1 MNIVVDNEFK
11 ALIPP
16 LQEEERAQL
25 EANLMADGCRDPLVV
40 WPMAEYTEDSTGIT
54 FKYADHRID
63 EIQVDGEWRLVKVW
77 DAPDGG
83 SFDLDEWPC
92 ILVDGHNRHEIC
104 ERLEIPYSIVEIEFS
119 NRGEVTEWIIKNQFG
134 RRNISDYQRG
144 VLALKLKPVIEE
156 RARAN
161 HAANGGDK
169 LGAARQNSDTPV
181 EKIRTDEA
189 VSELANIS
197 RDTIRKVEK
206 IEAAAPEEVKVL
218 AGSGE
223 VSINLASQFIDLPEE
238 AKEEALEEISKHEA
252 PAREVIREAVKKAHV
267 ANNSGNNE
275 WYTPS
280 KYIELA
286 RSVMG
291 SIDTDPATSEIAN
304 KTVRA
309 DQIYTAEDDGRN
321 KPWAGNVW
329 MNPPYAQPLMSDFA
343 EAITAKYLDGE
354 IEQAC
359 ILVNNATETQWFQR
373 MLDAASAVCFPRS
386 RIKFVDPD
394 GNPSGAPL
402 QGQAILYMGDNVSE
416 FKAAFSGEG
425 GVLTNG

>member
-1 MNIVVDNEFK
+1 MNQI
-11 ALIPP
+11 
-16 LQEEERAQL
+16 
-25 EANLMADGCRDPLVV
+25 
-40 WPMAEYTEDSTGIT
+40 
-54 FKYADHRID
+54 HID
-63 EIQVDGEWRLVKVW
+63 EIIVGGRFRKELGDVAALAKSIETIGLLQPIGINEQHRLIFGERRLRAFQHLGRKEIPVRIIKMESVLQGEFAENEFRKDFTASERVAIGLALEEELGNRRGQRTDIEPVEIFPQVDPGQKTRDVAAKSAGFGNGKTYEQAKRVVSEGAPEVVK
-77 DAPDGG
+77 A
-83 SFDLDEWPC
+83 LDE
-92 ILVDGHNRHEIC
+92 G
-104 ERLEIPYSIVEIEFS
+104 
-119 NRGEVTEWIIKNQFG
+119 Q
-134 RRNISDYQRG
+134 
-144 VLALKLKPVIEE
+144 
-156 RARAN
+156 
-161 HAANGGDK
+161 
-169 LGAARQNSDTPV
+169 
-181 EKIRTDEA
+181 
-189 VSELANIS
+189 VS
-197 RDTIRKVEK
+197 V
-206 IEAAAPEEVKVL
+206 
-218 AGSGE
+218 
-223 VSINLASQFIDLPEE
+223 NLASQFVDLPQEVQQE
-238 AKEEALEEISKHEA
+238 AVEVIAAQPEAAKE
-252 PAREVIREAVKKAHV
+252 VMREAVKKAHV

-286 RSVMG
+286 RIVMG

-309 DQIYTAEDDGRN
+309 AQIYTAEDDGRN

-386 RIKFVDPD
+386 RIKFVGPD

-402 QGQAILYMGDNVSE
+402 QGQAILYMGDKVGE

-425 GVLTNG
+425 RVLTNG